1 MALTGRPLIRGL
13 DLVPGSRTLV
23 ALRAALVLLAALPTL
38 AVAWVNLAGGPARQ
52 PYFTDVQG
60 RLPLFHL
67 LRLLDELGPTLAPL
81 LALAALVAL
90 LGEQL
95 LVAGGLDWLA
105 PGRQRDTS
113 RRTAPLRAILAI
125 GLSWLWP
132 MIKVLLLALLL
143 AGLGL
148 KLLGWGAERL
158 GDHAEVAGWSGYA
171 TQAVLPALR
180 VLLSLLWLALV
191 GAWAFWCRVLMVA
204 DGRRTARGALL
215 LAGRLC
221 LRRPLRAPLF
231 HVGLTLLMQTVGA
244 LVLALWRQSPPASV
258 SGALLWALSWLLVV
272 VLQAFLWHWLLHA
285 ARLLYAD
292 GSFDDLRAR
301 PDGPLGLRAWLKRQ
315 AGRLR
320 RR

>member
-1 MALTGRPLIRGL
+1 VALTGRPLIRGL

-23 ALRAALVLLAALPTL
+23 ALRAALVLLAALPTA
-38 AVAWVNLAGGPARQ
+38 AVAWVSLAGGPARQ
-52 PYFTDVQG
+52 PYFTDVEG

-67 LRLLDELGPTLAPL
+67 LRLFDELGSSLAPL
-81 LALAALVAL
+81 LALAALIAL

-113 RRTAPLRAILAI
+113 RRTAPLRAILAK

-132 MIKVLLLALLL
+132 MIKVLLLAALL

-148 KLLGWGAERL
+148 KLLDWGAERL
-158 GDHAEVAGWSGYA
+158 EDHAEVAGWSGYA
-171 TQAVLPALR
+171 TQALLPLLR
-180 VLLSLLWLALV
+180 GLLALLWLALV

-204 DGRRTARGALL
+204 DGRRTARCALL

-221 LRRPLRAPLF
+221 LRRPLRGPLF
-231 HVGLTLLMQTVGA
+231 YVALTLLMQTVGA
-244 LVLALWRQSPPASV
+244 LVLALWRQSPPASAG
-258 SGALLWALSWLLVV
+258 GASLWALSWLLVV

-292 GSFDDLRAR
+292 GSFDDLRGR
-301 PDGPLGLRAWLKRQ
+301 PDGPLGLWAWVKRQ